1 MSYEAHQPMA
11 SQTLRTSEDKDH
23 QSEPMMKK
31 TKLRTAKDV
40 MDRLRWENPSASRS
54 IMIGYDDRINGP
66 MEISFQKFQSIKNGG
81 DIPEHR
87 ILYFRN
93 VEASSSDSRGYGE
106 IVWDRAGRVDK
117 IFTPEGDLRGDV
129 SVETETAALQAVA
142 TMTRLAAKEK
152 ETQFLMERALLA
164 KANRCEMAKAALEN
178 IKRGEHTGSGRKQA
192 SKTTPVHTGS
202 PSQSESGNDRKR
214 HFEDASHKPEP
225 CVSTSTMDT
234 IPPETI
240 QRLRLEAIFHPK
252 FENENRNDQS
262 VREQM
267 KQRVASHSGYLEV
280 TLKHSGSLLLW
291 SGQQRYYSKNS
302 TDNRFTAV
310 GEILL
315 RQHFVRSF
323 WNDAIDATADKGMKN
338 LMQER
343 MYKACSDFVESNR
356 LTLAFEVV
364 TSVLGDHGARPKR
377 DFLILTAV
385 ADRSSERFYSTSEL
399 VEFAHQFRLPHNDS
413 WVFASPQSVD
423 DLFASYDSSRE
434 RGLAS
439 GVVASLSQAAE
450 AQVASLY
457 PHIDFQGEIIE
468 GLVIRFVSYRDRLT
482 MLRTIQRLSRT
493 SKDLTEKV
501 PPSLPNCVELILSKS
516 DPFSLV
522 LRTDVRSLF
531 HESAKNQTHS
541 TAAFERLLQSTL
553 SLGEVRRK
561 MNRVSRSESIDIP
574 ALARELE
581 NSENRETQRIAKLI
595 STLTGINARVDY
607 SVMEESIENGD
618 SSESRWLF
626 MLHVIHDATFPKF
639 QRNMS
644 EGDMPLFR
652 GFAVELCND
661 QTSSLKQTL
670 LGVSERS
677 ESSQNSD
684 GELLML
690 KMKFLPYMV
699 RQSNAI
705 VETIVLCRSHRPRNA
720 MTCLTVN
727 LNFCVHLR
735 FGHSGVGMDCEA
747 CDKVDQNPLSSIPIR
762 C

>member
-1 MSYEAHQPMA
+1 
-11 SQTLRTSEDKDH
+11 
-23 QSEPMMKK
+23 
-31 TKLRTAKDV
+31 
-40 MDRLRWENPSASRS
+40 
-54 IMIGYDDRINGP
+54 
-66 MEISFQKFQSIKNGG
+66 
-81 DIPEHR
+81 
-87 ILYFRN
+87 
-93 VEASSSDSRGYGE
+93 
-106 IVWDRAGRVDK
+106 
-117 IFTPEGDLRGDV
+117 
-129 SVETETAALQAVA
+129 
-142 TMTRLAAKEK
+142 
-152 ETQFLMERALLA
+152 
-164 KANRCEMAKAALEN
+164 
-178 IKRGEHTGSGRKQA
+178 
-192 SKTTPVHTGS
+192 
-202 PSQSESGNDRKR
+202 
-214 HFEDASHKPEP
+214 
-225 CVSTSTMDT
+225 
-234 IPPETI
+234 
-240 QRLRLEAIFHPK
+240 
-252 FENENRNDQS
+252 
-262 VREQM
+262 
-267 KQRVASHSGYLEV
+267 
-280 TLKHSGSLLLW
+280 
-291 SGQQRYYSKNS
+291 
-302 TDNRFTAV
+302 
-310 GEILL
+310 
-315 RQHFVRSF
+315 
-323 WNDAIDATADKGMKN
+323 
-338 LMQER
+338 
-343 MYKACSDFVESNR
+343 
-356 LTLAFEVV
+356 
-364 TSVLGDHGARPKR
+364 
-377 DFLILTAV
+377 
-385 ADRSSERFYSTSEL
+385 
-399 VEFAHQFRLPHNDS
+399 
-413 WVFASPQSVD
+413 
-423 DLFASYDSSRE
+423 
-434 RGLAS
+434 
-439 GVVASLSQAAE
+439 
-450 AQVASLY
+450 
-457 PHIDFQGEIIE
+457 
-468 GLVIRFVSYRDRLT
+468 

-705 VETIVLCRSHRPRNA
+705 VETIALCRSHRPRNA